1 MCTCLKCGSQNGF
14 GFEEPFP
21 KYGDQF
27 IRYCKHCQENTTQT
41 MILTKNVAKELH
53 KKEVERE
60 LKQSIIDY
68 CKKYGFICRFL
79 YESVIVTTPISS
91 WQFQYHEGRKT
102 LRHESTV
109 KINFATGDFAKTHEQ
124 FHNRKMTNEEV
135 IDYIFAHDKFRER
148 QVKSKTKKREEIR

>member
-68 CKKYGFICRFL
+68 CKSMVLPAVSCMNRLSLPRRFQVGNFNITKAEKLYGMKA
-79 YESVIVTTPISS
+79 
-91 WQFQYHEGRKT
+91 Q
-102 LRHESTV
+102 
-109 KINFATGDFAKTHEQ
+109 
-124 FHNRKMTNEEV
+124 
-135 IDYIFAHDKFRER
+135 
-148 QVKSKTKKREEIR
+148 